1 MPELLFEI
9 GMEEM
14 PARFVRPALA
24 ELKALAERE
33 LGRLELAFD
42 SARTL
47 GTPRRLA
54 LAVSGLAAMQP
65 DRRQEH
71 LGPPVGA
78 AFDADGQPTRAALGF
93 AKSQGVEPAE
103 LAEIDTDKGPRL
115 GVVKTLPGRPAAEV
129 LAEALPKLAGELA
142 FPKTMRWGSQKF
154 RFARPIHWIVA
165 LLDGEVIPFRLAG
178 IKSGRTTRGHRFMA
192 PAPMEL
198 GSPAEYL
205 DRLRE
210 AWVHADRAE
219 RKSLTEMEVETT
231 AQVGG
236 GRLVADPEL
245 MEEVTDLVE
254 LPVACCGSFDQ
265 EFLEVPRPVIISAMR
280 GHQRYFA
287 LEDGEGRLLNKFIA
301 VNNTRPRD
309 LAVVTA
315 GHERVLRARLADA
328 RFFLDEDLR
337 RPLIAR
343 LDDLKQV
350 TYHARLGTSFEKV
363 ERFTALA
370 QLIAASL
377 GLDDQ
382 EKGRIHKAA
391 QLAKCDLVTEMV
403 GEFPDLQ
410 GVIGQE
416 YALRNG
422 EEPEVALAVREHY
435 LPAGAGSELPAGVIG
450 AVVGLADRLD
460 TICGMFAIGQK
471 PSGAADPYGLRRAA
485 IGIIRIITEKEM
497 DLPLSPLLD
506 EALRNLESWI
516 QPAGEQSQNDK
527 RPGAEVAKLEVFL
540 FILDRLQAMLAEE
553 GVPTDVAQ
561 AVVQVSRDHASK
573 AFLNP
578 ESHTLPDKMDSLVHI
593 RAKALALAQVKETA
607 EFKPLAVGM
616 KRVMNILRKE
626 AGQVPSG
633 PPSPERMTEEAE
645 RALYGAYQ
653 ELEAS
658 SLERLAAGD
667 YLGLLQGLS
676 ALKQPIDRFFD
687 DVLVMDPD
695 EKVRANRL
703 ALLKEIAAMFRQVA
717 EFTHLQLG

>member
-1 MPELLFEI
+1 
-9 GMEEM
+9 
-14 PARFVRPALA
+14 
-24 ELKALAERE
+24 
-33 LGRLELAFD
+33 
-42 SARTL
+42 
-47 GTPRRLA
+47 
-54 LAVSGLAAMQP
+54 
-65 DRRQEH
+65 
-71 LGPPVGA
+71 
-78 AFDADGQPTRAALGF
+78 
-93 AKSQGVEPAE
+93 
-103 LAEIDTDKGPRL
+103 
-115 GVVKTLPGRPAAEV
+115 
-129 LAEALPKLAGELA
+129 
-142 FPKTMRWGSQKF
+142 
-154 RFARPIHWIVA
+154 
-165 LLDGEVIPFRLAG
+165 
-178 IKSGRTTRGHRFMA
+178 
-192 PAPMEL
+192 
-198 GSPAEYL
+198 
-205 DRLRE
+205 
-210 AWVHADRAE
+210 
-219 RKSLTEMEVETT
+219 
-231 AQVGG
+231 
-236 GRLVADPEL
+236 

-485 IGIIRIITEKEM
+485 IGVIRIITEK
-497 DLPLSPLLD
+497 DLPLPLGPTLE
-506 EALRNLESWI
+506 EALNRLEKAI
-516 QPAGEQSQNDK
+516 QAPPDNKDTQCTR
-527 RPGAEVAKLEVFL
+527 RPPQETQMDVFGFL
-540 FILDRLQAMLAEE
+540 LDRLHSLLTEE
-553 GVPTDVAQ
+553 RVPTDVAT
-561 AVVQVSRDHASK
+561 AVLEICRAEANR

-578 ESHTLPDKMDSLVHI
+578 AGYSLPDHFQDLIHI